1 MGFILPG
8 LQCFKIKFISKVKI
22 MRTLEQY
29 ELRAVSGGAA
39 ATADEVNA
47 FFEGIVWGALD
58 GLATGVTVGGS
69 ASRDAVFGIIAQ
81 GVGAILGGIIGPVA
95 GAIMG
100 AMVGRD
106 AVAAYAADIRKQYS
120 S

>member
-1 MGFILPG
+1 
-8 LQCFKIKFISKVKI
+8 
-22 MRTLEQY
+22 MRVLKQY
-29 ELRAVSGGAA
+29 ELSVVSGGDA

-58 GLATGVTVGGS
+58 GLATGVTIGGS

-81 GVGAILGGIIGPVA
+81 GVGAIVGGIIGPIA

-100 AMVGRD
+100 AMQGRD
-106 AVAAYAADIRKQYS
+106 AVAAYAAEMRKQYS
-120 S
+120 C

>member
-1 MGFILPG
+1 
-8 LQCFKIKFISKVKI
+8 

-69 ASRDAVFGIIAQ
+69 ASRDAVFGIIGQ

>member
-1 MGFILPG
+1 MRKL
-8 LQCFKIKFISKVKI
+8 KEYEISV
-22 MRTLEQY
+22 
-29 ELRAVSGGAA
+29 VSGGAV
-39 ATADEVNA
+39 ATADEINA

-81 GVGAILGGIIGPVA
+81 GVGAILGGIIGPIA

-106 AVAAYAADIRKQYS
+106 AVAAYAADFRKQYAS
-120 S
+120 